1 MQVSLFVLVSG
12 CQNHS
17 PAQFMTFTH
26 ESSSSCIMSSNQD
39 QATHATGIL
48 VLFNGLPIVTEN
60 QWPLLA
66 RFLLRN
72 LRNNEPLNYNK
83 ICMPV
88 DGQGTTFG

>member
-1 MQVSLFVLVSG
+1 
-12 CQNHS
+12 
-17 PAQFMTFTH
+17 
-26 ESSSSCIMSSNQD
+26 MSSNQD
-39 QATHATGIL
+39 QATQATGTL

-66 RFLLRN
+66 RFLLRK
-72 LRNNEPLNYNK
+72 LRNNGPLNYNK